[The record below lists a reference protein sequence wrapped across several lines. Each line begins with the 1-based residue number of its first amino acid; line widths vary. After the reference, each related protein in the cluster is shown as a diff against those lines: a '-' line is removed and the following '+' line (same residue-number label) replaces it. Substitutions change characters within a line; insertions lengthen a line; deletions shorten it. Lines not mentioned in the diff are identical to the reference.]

1 MRKILLSFLSAV
13 CMMAWGGQAAWA
25 ETEQIDGTN
34 YGSGATNPST
44 VVSVSGQSGDISSN
58 SAMTLN
64 NKNCIKIKAESYE
77 TSKGLITIS
86 ALNNNIITGIEI
98 IAMSKHN
105 SNTYNLEGVY
115 TDNSTS
121 NLLASTVTLPA
132 TGKVSGTNAE
142 GAAKINITNI
152 YATQSIKLVLST
164 YNKEIMLALNV
175 TYNEFGATINESVGA
190 STLCVPKAVSIP
202 EGITAYTGS
211 LSEDNTT
218 LTLSTISGTIPANQ
232 PVILEGEAGT
242 YSFPFATADAATK
255 VGSLE
260 GNATAAAVT
269 PSVENATICV
279 LDKVNDNL
287 GFYKWTGEIPAYKA
301 YLPVPTAAS
310 APAIRVVYGDEPGN
324 VTAIESIAAEAG
336 ESAPIYTLSGRQVK
350 GQVAPGLYIKG
361 GKKILVK

>member
-25 ETEQIDGTN
+25 ETETLDGSYTSSGNNTITGTSYSVTSATSLGSSTINNANCVKLKVNSSGNLVFNVETGYKITN
-34 YGSGATNPST
+34 ISGAYYYNSSSKTTNLTAVT
-44 VVSVSGQSGDISSN
+44 V
-58 SAMTLN
+58 
-64 NKNCIKIKAESYE
+64 
-77 TSKGLITIS
+77 
-86 ALNNNIITGIEI
+86 
-98 IAMSKHN
+98 
-105 SNTYNLEGVY
+105 
-115 TDNSTS
+115 DNSTS
-121 NLLASTVTLPA
+121 NILSEVWSVPKKDAASSNLELEDLNAEKNVTLTFESTSTQLLVNLTITYERVYYP
-132 TGKVSGTNAE
+132 VS
-142 GAAKINITNI
+142 IS
-152 YATQSIKLVLST
+152 SI
-164 YNKEIMLALNV
+164 
-175 TYNEFGATINESVGA
+175 GA
-190 STLCVPKAVSIP
+190 STFCVPDAVTIP
-202 EGITAYTGS
+202 SGITAYIGS
-211 LSEDNTT
+211 LNEEKTT
-218 LTLSTISGTIPANQ
+218 LTLSQITGTIPANQ
-232 PVILEGEAGT
+232 PVILSGTAGDYKLNLT
-242 YSFPFATADAATK
+242 SAATATK